1 MDEVLVVLW
10 QINYWSVFFI
20 NWFILPVLMEYLAAG
35 DFTFRERFMRALR
48 NNIPLLI
55 CYFVA
60 FVVVVIILAV
70 TEKGREAL

>member
-1 MDEVLVVLW
+1 
-10 QINYWSVFFI
+10 
-20 NWFILPVLMEYLAAG
+20 MEYLAAG

-70 TEKGREAL
+70 TEKGREALQQ